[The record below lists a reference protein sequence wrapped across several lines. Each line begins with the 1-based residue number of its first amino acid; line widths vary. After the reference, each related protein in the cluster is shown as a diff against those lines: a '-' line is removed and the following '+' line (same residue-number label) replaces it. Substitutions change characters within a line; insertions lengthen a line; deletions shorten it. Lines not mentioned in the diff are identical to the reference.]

1 MNTKSA
7 LREYGL
13 TEKEANV
20 YLALLP
26 LGSVNLQEVA
36 RRVNYPRTTVYNTI
50 NYLLSKGLVSKI
62 IKKGVTFYSSVNPEK
77 IKDKLEEK
85 KKVFESALPELKLL
99 ASEMKPSS
107 SVQIYEGFR
116 GIYTLLWDVFNKKQ
130 MTYYF
135 GGYTQS
141 LETLKHLP
149 AQLRML
155 RLERKIPA
163 KIIVDKANENI
174 FHKPEYQKLT
184 EMKVLPSLKD
194 FPCMVFVYGEK
205 VAMYTVTGDLIG
217 IIIHNPQFSQAMRI
231 IFEMYWRQAKPIKK
245 TKL

>member
-7 LREYGL
+7 LQEYGL
-13 TEKEANV
+13 SDKEANV
-20 YLALLP
+20 YLTLLP

-36 RRVNYPRTTVYNTI
+36 RRVNYPRTTVYNTL

-62 IKKGVTFYSSVNPEK
+62 IKKGITFYSAVDPDK

-99 ASEMKPSS
+99 ASEFKQSS

-135 GGYTQS
+135 GGYTKS

-149 AQLRML
+149 AQSRML

-163 KIIVDKANENI
+163 KIIIDKANEEI
-174 FHKPEYQKLT
+174 FHRADYKKIT
-184 EMKVLPSLKD
+184 EMRILPSLKD
-194 FPCMVFVYGEK
+194 FPCMVFIYGEK

-217 IIIHNPQFSQAMRI
+217 IIIHNKQFSQAMRI
-231 IFEMYWRQAKPIKK
+231 IFEMYWKTAKSLRK
-245 TKL
+245 